1 MEEEMADRQ
10 KSHFGSDGYKELY
23 VRQKAVNRDGK
34 RINNKDLYDLRQVE
48 YKNKKRSSRAGKF
61 IIPQGTGKRN
71 IGQFR

>member
-1 MEEEMADRQ
+1 MADRQ

-23 VRQKAVNRDGK
+23 AKQEAAKQDGK
-34 RINNKDLYDLRQVE
+34 RIKNKDLYDLKKEE
-48 YKNKKRSSRAGKF
+48 YKNKKRTSRAGKF